1 MTLPMSIPV
10 NPERGG
16 QLRLKWTV
24 DDAGEARRALFDRD
38 EHGDRLVEYLP
49 ELDFTLT
56 KQEFEDARH

>member
-1 MTLPMSIPV
+1 MSIPV

-24 DDAGEARRALFDRD
+24 DDAGEPRRALFDRD

-56 KQEFEDARH
+56 PQEIANARCESR